1 MSRWLKNL
9 LTALFLI
16 VWLLVMLFPCM
27 AFNLAM
33 RTEIQV
39 GSNIRVFLVAEEIG
53 EGIGIEWQRPFT
65 SNDEVCM
72 QTAVNYLMWEGEPEN
87 ITYCQC
93 TDLTTGVQLP
103 STPTPCN

>member
-1 MSRWLKNL
+1 
-9 LTALFLI
+9 
-16 VWLLVMLFPCM
+16 M

-39 GSNIRVFLVAEEIG
+39 GSNVRVFLVAEEIG
-53 EGIGIEWQRPFT
+53 EGIGLEWKRPFN

-93 TDLTTGVQLP
+93 TDLATGAQLP